1 MKSVDCLTIG
11 QANHSSGGL
20 SPIVGVILVWHNNN
34 NINNKFIQTEST
46 CIHKIN
52 KILRLHE
59 KCILHRSLVRTGR
72 PTGRTQYL
80 WLPVMDRALKHPRL
94 PGHLRR
100 GVPVT
105 SPCLRRVSTK
115 HRRVIVG
122 LVEFLQGAIPLVSC
136 SAHLSKYKA

>member
-11 QANHSSGGL
+11 EANHSSGGL

-59 KCILHRSLVRTGR
+59 KCILHRSLVRTGS
-72 PTGRTQYL
+72 PTGRTQHL
-80 WLPVMDRALKHPRL
+80 WLPVMDRALNHPRL
-94 PGHLRR
+94 PGHSRR
-100 GVPVT
+100 GVPLT
-105 SPCLRRVSTK
+105 SPCLRRAPILLRGST
-115 HRRVIVG
+115 
-122 LVEFLQGAIPLVSC
+122 
-136 SAHLSKYKA
+136 